1 MSDQKHSFVCPICGE
16 SHPGLP
22 TDSAFTLPDVVW
34 AIAPSERAAHARW
47 TSDLCQMGDAYFIR
61 CLLAIPFTDQSGFYG
76 WGVWVGVEW
85 SVFRRYLELY
95 DKDATREPA
104 EDGHLANELPT
115 YGPTLGLPVR
125 LQFQS
130 STSRPTVHFAQDQDH
145 QLAREA
151 RDGISGERYH
161 EILDAR

>member
-1 MSDQKHSFVCPICGE
+1 MDGVCGLVSNGPSF
-16 SHPGLP
+16 
-22 TDSAFTLPDVVW
+22 
-34 AIAPSERAAHARW
+34 
-47 TSDLCQMGDAYFIR
+47 DA
-61 CLLAIPFTDQSGFYG
+61 T
-76 WGVWVGVEW
+76 W
-85 SVFRRYLELY
+85 SCM
-95 DKDATREPA
+95 KDATREPA
-104 EDGHLANELPT
+104 EDGYLANELPT

-145 QLAREA
+145 KLAREA